1 MRSANYDPQT
11 QTFENKTKLNILL
24 KVCKVCRILFSAT
37 STHQGC
43 RSKRNHE
50 DRSQCDDRRCC
61 WWLSSEEA
69 SVLELHRL
77 HTIASVWPFLLGG
90 GGIPKWK
97 WWNLWFATGHRWLP
111 SPPHKAASEVKPRFS
126 SLNHLHGIAWSCM
139 VLLGL
144 PWYCTVLHGTVWIFI
159 THPLTKRGCFQCILR
174 PIWRAGW
181 HWKAPEF
188 KCWFL

>member
-1 MRSANYDPQT
+1 MRSANYDPHT
-11 QTFENKTKLNILL
+11 QTLENKTRLNILTSATN
-24 KVCKVCRILFSAT
+24 KVCKILFIAT

-90 GGIPKWK
+90 GGSQNGNDEISDLPPATAGCPRLLIRQPAR
-97 WWNLWFATGHRWLP
+97 WNLDFHHSTT
-111 SPPHKAASEVKPRFS
+111 
-126 SLNHLHGIAWSCM
+126 CM
-139 VLLGL
+139 VLLGIAG
-144 PWYCTVLHGTVWIFI
+144 YCTVLHGTVWIFI
-159 THPLTKRGCFQCILR
+159 THPVTKRGCFQCILR